1 MGGRKVNYIEEL
13 KIINAY
19 MLNDSRIKFSQYV
32 MIRNAMSTIIKA
44 LGADEAEFAKK
55 SAILARALDGENSS
69 SND

>member
-1 MGGRKVNYIEEL
+1 MNYIEEL

-32 MIRNAMSTIIKA
+32 TIRNAMGTIIEA

-55 SAILARALDGENSS
+55 SAILGRALDGEDST